1 MSAYG
6 LLGLSQ
12 GLNAGVADQQAS
24 VRQAQ
29 LDALNTSVVNQH
41 LADDEAAQQRTAGLY
56 PGQLA
61 LQQSNLGLVSART
74 NQANAAAAAAK
85 QNAADTAAL
94 QPTKVLQAQA
104 QLGATKAA
112 AAAAQA
118 RTATSYANLSKQDMN
133 TLRGARAGMVQV
145 MGTQL
150 GKPNPDTKAIE
161 ESYNENLPSSMASKR
176 IKPGSLQLNSQTGAF
191 TFQTNSGHT
200 ISGTYAGLKGG
211 ITAPQGSAKG
221 TPMTPSQTVTASTQ
235 WTNTTKGLIS
245 SAFGA
250 GFNSN
255 GTYNPGQDPALASK
269 LTGIAASVGER
280 IGYQNIAAGVVAN
293 AVIQANKE
301 FGGSKN
307 GITGDG
313 TSNPNFMARVQQL
326 IQVGSAARQQQT
338 AGPGGIPTQAPTQ
351 PNLGANPQPPQPPQ
365 PAQPTQQTQAP
376 LYQDGT
382 YLRGP
387 GGKIYI
393 VQNGQPVLAPN
404 Q

>member
-1 MSAYG
+1 M
-6 LLGLSQ
+6 
-12 GLNAGVADQQAS
+12 
-24 VRQAQ
+24 
-29 LDALNTSVVNQH
+29 VNQH

-112 AAAAQA
+112 TDANTAKSNALNFKMSSDQLNAVRSAQ
-118 RTATSYANLSKQDMN
+118 SSF
-133 TLRGARAGMVQV
+133 VQV
-145 MGTQL
+145 MGGQL
-150 GKPNPDTKAIE
+150 QSGKVDTRALE
-161 ESYNENLPSSMASKR
+161 NTFNSNLPDALASKG
-176 IKPGSLQLNSQTGAF
+176 IQPGSLQVDKNTGAF
-191 TFQTNSGHT
+191 SFVLKNGHMVK
-200 ISGTYAGLKGG
+200 GTYAGLKAGLV
-211 ITAPQGSAKG
+211 APTPAKG
-221 TPMTPSQTVTASTQ
+221 SGLSPSQTVTASTQ

-280 IGYQNIAAGVVAN
+280 MGYQNIAAGVVAN

-326 IQVGSAARQQQT
+326 IQVGSAARQQQS

-351 PNLGANPQPPQPPQ
+351 PNLGANPQPQQPPQ
-365 PAQPTQQTQAP
+365 PSQPTQQTQAP